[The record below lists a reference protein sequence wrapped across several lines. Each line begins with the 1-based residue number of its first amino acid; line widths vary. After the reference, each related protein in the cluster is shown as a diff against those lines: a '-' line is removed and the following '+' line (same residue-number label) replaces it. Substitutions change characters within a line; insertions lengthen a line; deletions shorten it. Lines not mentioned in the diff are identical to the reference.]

1 MSGAGMAARA
11 SLFLTS
17 AKRTN
22 LIAVGNAHGSSAM
35 IHRPLKGSD
44 NQSHKYRSSSSTP
57 YSEAMPTRWTHITI
71 NCSDIDASVEFYTS
85 ICGLTI
91 VRDRR
96 LEGRH
101 NVWLGPATPAGED
114 PVFVLVIVQD
124 EVKARLDHF
133 GFQCDSR
140 KEVDR
145 IAELARQQNIL
156 VEPPVDVGG
165 VVGYFTM
172 VRDPDGHIVE
182 FTFGQPLKG
191 L

>member
-1 MSGAGMAARA
+1 
-11 SLFLTS
+11 
-17 AKRTN
+17 
-22 LIAVGNAHGSSAM
+22 
-35 IHRPLKGSD
+35 
-44 NQSHKYRSSSSTP
+44 
-57 YSEAMPTRWTHITI
+57 MPPRWTHITI
-71 NCSDIDASVEFYTS
+71 NCSNLEQSVEFYTS
-85 ICGLTI
+85 FCGLKI

-96 LEGRH
+96 TEGRH
-101 NVWLGPATPAGED
+101 NVWLGPETKPGD
-114 PVFVLVIVQD
+114 DHPVFVLVIVQD

-140 KEVDR
+140 QDVDR
-145 IAELARQQNIL
+145 IAELARQQAIL

-172 VRDPDGHIVE
+172 VRDPDGHLVE

>member
-1 MSGAGMAARA
+1 
-11 SLFLTS
+11 
-17 AKRTN
+17 
-22 LIAVGNAHGSSAM
+22 
-35 IHRPLKGSD
+35 
-44 NQSHKYRSSSSTP
+44 
-57 YSEAMPTRWTHITI
+57 MPPSWTHITI
-71 NCSDIDASVEFYTS
+71 NCSDLERSVDFYTS

-101 NVWLGPATPAGED
+101 NVWLGPATKPDED
-114 PVFVLVIVQD
+114 PLFVLVIVED

-140 KEVDR
+140 EEVDR
-145 IAELARQQNIL
+145 IADIARQQNIL
-156 VEPPVDVGG
+156 VEPPVDIGG

-172 VRDPDGHIVE
+172 IRDPDGHLVE

>member
-1 MSGAGMAARA
+1 MA
-11 SLFLTS
+11 
-17 AKRTN
+17 
-22 LIAVGNAHGSSAM
+22 
-35 IHRPLKGSD
+35 
-44 NQSHKYRSSSSTP
+44 
-57 YSEAMPTRWTHITI
+57 TRWTHITI

-85 ICGLTI
+85 FCGLSI

-101 NVWLGPATPAGED
+101 NVWLGPQTSPRED

-140 KEVDR
+140 AEVDR
-145 IAELARQQNIL
+145 IAERARQQNIL
-156 VEPPVDVGG
+156 AQGPLDAGG
-165 VVGYFTM
+165 VVGYFAM

-182 FTFGQPLKG
+182 FTFGQPLRG
-191 L
+191 LS

>member
-1 MSGAGMAARA
+1 MA
-11 SLFLTS
+11 
-17 AKRTN
+17 
-22 LIAVGNAHGSSAM
+22 
-35 IHRPLKGSD
+35 P
-44 NQSHKYRSSSSTP
+44 
-57 YSEAMPTRWTHITI
+57 RWTHITI
-71 NCSDIDASVEFYTS
+71 NCSKIDASVEFYTS
-85 ICGLTI
+85 FCGLTI

-96 LEGRH
+96 IEGRH
-101 NVWLGPATPAGED
+101 NVWLGPATKRDED

-140 KEVDR
+140 AEVDR
-145 IAELARQQNIL
+145 IAEIARQQDIL
-156 VEPPVDVGG
+156 IEPPVDVGG

-172 VRDPDGHIVE
+172 VRDPDGHLVE

>member
-1 MSGAGMAARA
+1 
-11 SLFLTS
+11 
-17 AKRTN
+17 
-22 LIAVGNAHGSSAM
+22 
-35 IHRPLKGSD
+35 
-44 NQSHKYRSSSSTP
+44 
-57 YSEAMPTRWTHITI
+57 MPTRWTHITI
-71 NCSDIDASVEFYTS
+71 NASDLDASVDFYTS
-85 ICGLTI
+85 LCGLSI

-101 NVWLGPATPAGED
+101 NVWLGPATEARVD

-140 KEVDR
+140 EEVDR
-145 IAELARQQNIL
+145 IAEHARQQGTLIQS
-156 VEPPVDVGG
+156 PIDAGG
-165 VVGYFTM
+165 VVGYFAM